1 MKKYFQA
8 PWNAQDLA
16 IIAGSIII
24 LALAV
29 TGVGYIFRSNFEHGQ
44 LGSLYFLVFFF
55 LQWLVIFTPLLILT
69 QKKYKLGWSKFGFAK
84 YSLWK
89 SIGLIIAAYFLN
101 LAINIII
108 SMIVIYGNIKIPGYE
123 MQESVF
129 KLFGGDLASII
140 LSGVIVILIAP
151 LVEEIFFRGFL
162 LRALANRAGNALGSI
177 ITALIFALLHFPWQS
192 IIPVFILG
200 LIINSLVIRTKS
212 IWPAIGFH
220 IFNNSIAFTILL
232 LLEKG
237 IIPLE
242 KL

>member
-8 PWNAQDLA
+8 PWNTKDLA
-16 IIAGSIII
+16 FIAGLIIV

-29 TGVGYIFRSNFEHGQ
+29 TGIIYIFRSNFEHGE
-44 LGSLYFLVFFF
+44 LGSFYFLVFFF

-69 QKKYKLGWSKFGFAK
+69 QKKYKLGWSKFGFSK
-84 YSLWK
+84 YGFWK
-89 SIGLIIAAYFLN
+89 SIGLIITAYFLN
-101 LAINIII
+101 LGINVII
-108 SMIVIYGNIKIPGYE
+108 SMIVIYGNVKIPGYQ

-129 KLFGGDLASII
+129 KLFGADLTSII
-140 LSGVIVILIAP
+140 AGGVIIVLVAP
-151 LVEEIFFRGFL
+151 LIEEIFFRGFL
-162 LRALANRAGNALGSI
+162 LRTLANRIGNTFGSI

-200 LIINSLVIRTKS
+200 LIINSLVIKTKS

-220 IFNNSIAFTILL
+220 IFNNSIAFTTLL

-237 IIPLE
+237 IISLE